1 MTFDNPINFVDVE
14 PTLENYWRAIILFG
28 KNTASYKFALAKSL
42 IDVSLERKSDLIA
55 LDDLALPYAL
65 HLTEHLKHSPKQST
79 TKTSQFIQAC
89 QDYNEGKIDEDR
101 LVQITKKEGFKY
113 VLDAFH
119 VVNTKA
125 IQERFYDVVNEE
137 FFIDE
142 RKFNKGI
149 RLTDNLFKLF
159 YVYDNSAKDLNQ
171 ETESRWNLVEKAWEL
186 NINKNLITVEFDQE
200 TKQLF
205 AHDTK
210 HRRTNITTS
219 RGALN
224 GYQKSRCFYCFKEI
238 SISSA
243 DELLA
248 DVDHFFPHLLKPEV
262 ANAGC
267 CRPVNVDG
275 VWNLVLSCSECNRGE
290 SGKFAQVPSIELL
303 NRLHTRNEYLIGSH
317 HPLRETLIMQTG
329 SNERD
334 RKYFL
339 DKSYR
344 FSKERLIHSWQPKAQ
359 GISTF

>member
-1 MTFDNPINFVDVE
+1 MNFVDVE

-42 IDVSLERKSDLIA
+42 IDVSLERQSDLIT

-65 HLTEHLKHSPKQST
+65 HLAEHLKHSPKQST
-79 TKTSQFIQAC
+79 AKTSQFIQAC
-89 QDYNEGKIDEDR
+89 QDFNESKIDEDR
-101 LVQITKKEGFKY
+101 LIQITKKEGFKY

-125 IQERFYDVVNEE
+125 VTERFYDVVNEE

-186 NINKNLITVEFDQE
+186 NINKNLIAVEFDQE
-200 TKQLF
+200 TNQLF
-205 AHDTK
+205 THDTK

-243 DELLA
+243 DDLLA
-248 DVDHFFPHLLKPEV
+248 DVDHFFPHLLKPDV
-262 ANAGC
+262 VNAGC

-275 VWNLVLSCSECNRGE
+275 VWNLVLSCAECNRGE
-290 SGKFAQVPSIELL
+290 SGKFAQVPTIELL
-303 NRLHTRNEYLIGSH
+303 ERLHTRNEYLIGSH
-317 HPLRETLIMQTG
+317 HPLRETLMMQTG
-329 SNERD
+329 TTERD

-344 FSKERLIHSWQPKAQ
+344 FSKERLIHNWQPKPQ
-359 GISTF
+359 GLSIF

>member
-1 MTFDNPINFVDVE
+1 MNFVDVE

-42 IDVSLERKSDLIA
+42 IDISLERKSDLIT

-65 HLTEHLKHSPKQST
+65 HLAEHLKHSPKQST
-79 TKTSQFIQAC
+79 AKTSQFIQAC
-89 QDYNEGKIDEDR
+89 QGYNEGNIDEDK
-101 LVQITKKEGFKY
+101 LIQITKKEGFKY

-125 IQERFYDVVNEE
+125 ITERFYDVVNEE

-186 NINKNLITVEFDQE
+186 NINKNLIAVEFDQE
-200 TKQLF
+200 TKELF
-205 AHDTK
+205 THDTK
-210 HRRTNITTS
+210 HNRTNITTS

-238 SISSA
+238 SISSV
-243 DELLA
+243 DDLLA
-248 DVDHFFPHLLKPEV
+248 DVDHFFPHLLKPQV
-262 ANAGC
+262 ATAGC

-275 VWNLVLSCSECNRGE
+275 VWNLVLSCPECNRGE
-290 SGKFAQVPSIELL
+290 NGKFAQVPSLELL
-303 NRLHTRNEYLIGSH
+303 ERLHTRNEYLIGSH

-329 SNERD
+329 NTERD

-344 FSKERLIHSWQPKAQ
+344 FSKINLIHVWQPKAQ
-359 GISTF
+359 GTSIF

>member
-1 MTFDNPINFVDVE
+1 MNFVDVE

-42 IDVSLERKSDLIA
+42 IDVSLERQSDLIT

-65 HLTEHLKHSPKQST
+65 HLAEHLKHSPKQST
-79 TKTSQFIQAC
+79 FKTSQFIQAC
-89 QDYNEGKIDEDR
+89 QDFNEGKIDEDR
-101 LVQITKKEGFKY
+101 LIQITKKEGFKY

-125 IQERFYDVVNEE
+125 VTERFYDVVNEE

-186 NINKNLITVEFDQE
+186 NINKNLIAVEFDQE
-200 TKQLF
+200 TKHLF
-205 AHDTK
+205 THDTK

-243 DELLA
+243 DDLLA
-248 DVDHFFPHLLKPEV
+248 DVDHFFPHILKPDV
-262 ANAGC
+262 STAGC

-290 SGKFAQVPSIELL
+290 SGKFAQVPTIELL
-303 NRLHTRNEYLIGSH
+303 ERLHTRNEYLIGSH

-329 SNERD
+329 TTERD

-344 FSKERLIHSWQPKAQ
+344 FSKERLIHNWQPKPQ
-359 GISTF
+359 GLSIF

>member
-1 MTFDNPINFVDVE
+1 MNFVDVE

-42 IDVSLERKSDLIA
+42 IDVSLERQSDLIT

-65 HLTEHLKHSPKQST
+65 HLAQHLKHSPKQST
-79 TKTSQFIQAC
+79 AKTSQFIQAC
-89 QDYNEGKIDEDR
+89 QDFNESKIDEDR
-101 LVQITKKEGFKY
+101 LIQITKKEGFKY

-125 IQERFYDVVNEE
+125 VTERFYDVVNEE

-186 NINKNLITVEFDQE
+186 NINKNLIAVEFDQE

-205 AHDTK
+205 TQDSK
-210 HRRTNITTS
+210 YRRTNITTS

-243 DELLA
+243 DDLLA
-248 DVDHFFPHLLKPEV
+248 DVDHFFPHLLKPDV
-262 ANAGC
+262 VNAGC

-275 VWNLVLSCSECNRGE
+275 VWNLVLSCAECNRGE
-290 SGKFAQVPSIELL
+290 SGKFAQVPTIELL
-303 NRLHTRNEYLIGSH
+303 ERLHTRNEYLIGSH

-329 SNERD
+329 TTERD

-344 FSKERLIHSWQPKAQ
+344 FSKERLIHNWQPKPQ
-359 GISTF
+359 GLSIF

>member
-1 MTFDNPINFVDVE
+1 MNFVDVE

-42 IDVSLERKSDLIA
+42 IDVSLERQSDLIT

-65 HLTEHLKHSPKQST
+65 HLAEHLKHSPKQST
-79 TKTSQFIQAC
+79 GRMGQFIQAC
-89 QDYNEGKIDEDR
+89 QDYNVGKIDEDR
-101 LVQITKKEGFKY
+101 LIQITKKEGFKY

-125 IQERFYDVVNEE
+125 VTERFYDVVNEE

-142 RKFNKGI
+142 RRYNKGI

-159 YVYDNSAKDLNQ
+159 YIYDNSAKDLNQ

-186 NINKNLITVEFDQE
+186 NINKNLIAVEFDQE

-205 AHDTK
+205 THDSK
-210 HRRTNITTS
+210 HRGTNITTS

-238 SISSA
+238 SISS
-243 DELLA
+243 DDDLLA
-248 DVDHFFPHLLKPEV
+248 DVDHFFPHLLKPDV

-275 VWNLVLSCSECNRGE
+275 VWNLVLSCAECNRGE

-303 NRLHTRNEYLIGSH
+303 ERLHTRNEYLIGSH

-329 SNERD
+329 SSERD

-344 FSKERLIHSWQPKAQ
+344 FSKERLIHNWQPRPQ
-359 GISTF
+359 GLSIF

>member
-1 MTFDNPINFVDVE
+1 MNFVDVE

-42 IDVSLERKSDLIA
+42 IDVSLERKSDLIT

-65 HLTEHLKHSPKQST
+65 HLAQHLKHSPKQST
-79 TKTSQFIQAC
+79 AKTSQFIQAC
-89 QDYNEGKIDEDR
+89 QDFNEGKIDEDR
-101 LVQITKKEGFKY
+101 LIQITKKEGFKY

-125 IQERFYDVVNEE
+125 LTERFYDVVNEE

-186 NINKNLITVEFDQE
+186 NINKNLIAVEFDQE

-205 AHDTK
+205 TQDSK
-210 HRRTNITTS
+210 YRRTNITTS

-243 DELLA
+243 DDLLA
-248 DVDHFFPHLLKPEV
+248 DVDHFFPHLLKPDI

-275 VWNLVLSCSECNRGE
+275 VWNLVLSCAECNRGE
-290 SGKFAQVPSIELL
+290 SGKFAQVPTIELL
-303 NRLHTRNEYLIGSH
+303 ERLHTRNEYLIGSH
-317 HPLRETLIMQTG
+317 HPLRETLMMQTG
-329 SNERD
+329 TTERD

-344 FSKERLIHSWQPKAQ
+344 FSKERLIHNWQPKPQ
-359 GISTF
+359 GLSIF

>member
-1 MTFDNPINFVDVE
+1 MNFVDVE

-79 TKTSQFIQAC
+79 AKTSQFIQAC

-186 NINKNLITVEFDQE
+186 NINKNLIAVEFDQE

-248 DVDHFFPHLLKPEV
+248 DVDHFFPYLLKPEV

-344 FSKERLIHSWQPKAQ
+344 FSKERLIHSWQSKAQ

>member
-1 MTFDNPINFVDVE
+1 MNFVDVE

-42 IDVSLERKSDLIA
+42 IDVSLERKSDLIT

-65 HLTEHLKHSPKQST
+65 HLAEHLKHSPKQST
-79 TKTSQFIQAC
+79 AKTSQFIQAC
-89 QDYNEGKIDEDR
+89 QDFNEGKIDEDR
-101 LVQITKKEGFKY
+101 LIQITKKEGFKY

-125 IQERFYDVVNEE
+125 VTERFYDVVNEE

-186 NINKNLITVEFDQE
+186 NINKNLIAVEFDQE

-205 AHDTK
+205 TQDSK
-210 HRRTNITTS
+210 YRRTNITTS

-238 SISSA
+238 SISSV
-243 DELLA
+243 DDLLA
-248 DVDHFFPHLLKPEV
+248 DVDHFFPHLLKPDV

-275 VWNLVLSCSECNRGE
+275 VWNLVLSCAECNRGE
-290 SGKFAQVPSIELL
+290 SGKFAQVPTIELL
-303 NRLHTRNEYLIGSH
+303 ERLHTRNEYLIGSH
-317 HPLRETLIMQTG
+317 HPLRETLMMQTG
-329 SNERD
+329 TTERD

-344 FSKERLIHSWQPKAQ
+344 FSKERLIHNWQPKPQ
-359 GISTF
+359 GLSIF

>member
-1 MTFDNPINFVDVE
+1 MNFVDVE

-42 IDVSLERKSDLIA
+42 IDVSLERKSDLIT

-65 HLTEHLKHSPKQST
+65 HLAEHLKHSPKQST
-79 TKTSQFIQAC
+79 AKTSQFIQAC
-89 QDYNEGKIDEDR
+89 QDFNEGKIDEDR
-101 LVQITKKEGFKY
+101 LIQITKKEGFKY

-125 IQERFYDVVNEE
+125 LTERFYDVVNEE

-186 NINKNLITVEFDQE
+186 NINKNLIAVEFDQE

-205 AHDTK
+205 TQDSK
-210 HRRTNITTS
+210 YRRTNITTS

-243 DELLA
+243 DDLLA
-248 DVDHFFPHLLKPEV
+248 DVDHFFPHLLKPDV

-275 VWNLVLSCSECNRGE
+275 VWNLVLSCAECNRGE
-290 SGKFAQVPSIELL
+290 SGKFAQVPTIELL
-303 NRLHTRNEYLIGSH
+303 ERLHTRNEYLIGSH
-317 HPLRETLIMQTG
+317 HPLRETLMMQTG
-329 SNERD
+329 TTERD

-344 FSKERLIHSWQPKAQ
+344 FSKERLIHNWQPKPQ
-359 GISTF
+359 GLSIF

>member
-1 MTFDNPINFVDVE
+1 MNFVDVE

-42 IDVSLERKSDLIA
+42 IDVSLERKSDLIT

-65 HLTEHLKHSPKQST
+65 HLAQHLKHSPKQST
-79 TKTSQFIQAC
+79 AKTSQFIQAC
-89 QDYNEGKIDEDR
+89 QDFNEGKIDEDR
-101 LVQITKKEGFKY
+101 LIQITKKEGFKY

-125 IQERFYDVVNEE
+125 LTERFYDVVNEE

-159 YVYDNSAKDLNQ
+159 YVYENSAKDLNQ

-186 NINKNLITVEFDQE
+186 NINKNLIAVEFDQE

-205 AHDTK
+205 TQDSK
-210 HRRTNITTS
+210 YRRTNITTS

-243 DELLA
+243 DDLLA
-248 DVDHFFPHLLKPEV
+248 DVDHFFPHLLKPDI

-275 VWNLVLSCSECNRGE
+275 VWNLVLSCAECNRGE
-290 SGKFAQVPSIELL
+290 SGKFAQVPTIELL
-303 NRLHTRNEYLIGSH
+303 ERLHTRNEYLIGSH
-317 HPLRETLIMQTG
+317 HPLRETLMMQTG
-329 SNERD
+329 TTERD

-344 FSKERLIHSWQPKAQ
+344 FSKERLIHNWQPKPQ
-359 GISTF
+359 GLSIF

>member
-1 MTFDNPINFVDVE
+1 MNFVDVE

-42 IDVSLERKSDLIA
+42 IDISLERKSDLIT

-65 HLTEHLKHSPKQST
+65 HLAEHLKHSPKQST
-79 TKTSQFIQAC
+79 AKTSQFIQAC
-89 QDYNEGKIDEDR
+89 QGYNEGNIDEDR
-101 LVQITKKEGFKY
+101 LIQITKKEGFKY

-125 IQERFYDVVNEE
+125 ITERFYDVVNEE

-171 ETESRWNLVEKAWEL
+171 ETESRWSLVEKAWEL
-186 NINKNLITVEFDQE
+186 NINKNLIAVEFDQE
-200 TKQLF
+200 TKELF
-205 AHDTK
+205 THDTK
-210 HRRTNITTS
+210 HNRTNITTS

-238 SISSA
+238 SISSV
-243 DELLA
+243 DDLLA
-248 DVDHFFPHLLKPEV
+248 DVDHFFPHLLKPQV
-262 ANAGC
+262 ATAGC

-275 VWNLVLSCSECNRGE
+275 VWNLVLSCPECNRGE
-290 SGKFAQVPSIELL
+290 NGKFAQVPSLELL
-303 NRLHTRNEYLIGSH
+303 ERLHTRNEYLIGSH

-329 SNERD
+329 NTERD

-344 FSKERLIHSWQPKAQ
+344 FSKINLIHVWQPKAQ
-359 GISTF
+359 GTSIF

>member
-1 MTFDNPINFVDVE
+1 MNFVDVE

-42 IDVSLERKSDLIA
+42 IDISLERKSDLIT

-65 HLTEHLKHSPKQST
+65 HLAEHLKHSPKQST
-79 TKTSQFIQAC
+79 AKTSQFIQAC
-89 QDYNEGKIDEDR
+89 QGYNEGNIDEDK
-101 LVQITKKEGFKY
+101 LIQITKKEGFKY

-125 IQERFYDVVNEE
+125 ITERFYDVVNEE

-186 NINKNLITVEFDQE
+186 NINKNLIAVEFDQE
-200 TKQLF
+200 TKELF
-205 AHDTK
+205 THDTK
-210 HRRTNITTS
+210 HNRTNITTS

-238 SISSA
+238 SISSV
-243 DELLA
+243 DDLLA
-248 DVDHFFPHLLKPEV
+248 DVDHFFPHLLKPQV
-262 ANAGC
+262 ATAGC

-275 VWNLVLSCSECNRGE
+275 VWNLVLSCPECNRGE
-290 SGKFAQVPSIELL
+290 NGKFAQVPSLELHV
-303 NRLHTRNEYLIGSH
+303 RLHTRNV
-317 HPLRETLIMQTG
+317 
-329 SNERD
+329 
-334 RKYFL
+334 
-339 DKSYR
+339 
-344 FSKERLIHSWQPKAQ
+344 
-359 GISTF
+359 

>member
-1 MTFDNPINFVDVE
+1 MNFVDVE

-42 IDVSLERKSDLIA
+42 IDVSLERKSDLIT

-65 HLTEHLKHSPKQST
+65 HLAEHLKHSPKQST
-79 TKTSQFIQAC
+79 AKTSQFIQAC
-89 QDYNEGKIDEDR
+89 QDFNEGKIDEDR
-101 LVQITKKEGFKY
+101 LIQITKKEGFKY

-125 IQERFYDVVNEE
+125 LTERFYDVVNEE

-186 NINKNLITVEFDQE
+186 NINKNLIAVEFDQE

-205 AHDTK
+205 TQDSK
-210 HRRTNITTS
+210 YRRTNITTS

-243 DELLA
+243 DDLLA
-248 DVDHFFPHLLKPEV
+248 DVDHFFPHLLKPDV

-275 VWNLVLSCSECNRGE
+275 VWNLVLSCAECNRGE
-290 SGKFAQVPSIELL
+290 SGKFAQVPTIELL
-303 NRLHTRNEYLIGSH
+303 ERLHTRNEYLIGSH

-329 SNERD
+329 TTERD

-344 FSKERLIHSWQPKAQ
+344 FSKERLIHNWQPKPQ
-359 GISTF
+359 GLSIF

>member
-1 MTFDNPINFVDVE
+1 MNFVNVE

-42 IDVSLERKSDLIA
+42 IDVSLNKNSDLIS
-55 LDDLALPYAL
+55 LDDLALPYAK
-65 HLTEHLKHSPKQST
+65 HLCEHLKNSPKQST
-79 TKTSQFIQAC
+79 FKSGKFLRAC
-89 QDYNEGKIDEDR
+89 NDFNHQKISETQLID
-101 LVQITKKEGFKY
+101 ITTKEGFKY

-125 IQERFYDVVNEE
+125 VQERFFDVVHEE

-142 RKFNKGI
+142 RQINKGI

-159 YVYDNSAKDLNQ
+159 YVFDNSADSLNQ

-186 NINKNLITVEFDQE
+186 NINKNLIAVEFDQD

-205 AHDTK
+205 TQDSS
-210 HRRTNITTS
+210 HRRIDITSS

-238 SISSA
+238 SIASQH
-243 DELLA
+243 ELLA
-248 DVDHFFPHLLKPEV
+248 DVDHFFPHTLKPQV
-262 ANAGC
+262 ASAGC

-275 VWNLVLSCSECNRGE
+275 VWNLVLACSDCNRGTD
-290 SGKFAQVPSIELL
+290 GKFAQVPNITLIE
-303 NRLHTRNEYLIGSH
+303 RLHTRNEYLIGSH

-329 SNERD
+329 KTNAHR
-334 RKYFL
+334 RHFL
-339 DKSYR
+339 QKSFN
-344 FSKERLIHSWQPKAQ
+344 FSKEHLIHEWLPSQKGNSA
-359 GISTF
+359 F

>member
-1 MTFDNPINFVDVE
+1 MNFVDVE

-42 IDVSLERKSDLIA
+42 IDVSLERQSDLIT

-65 HLTEHLKHSPKQST
+65 HLAQHLKHSPKQST
-79 TKTSQFIQAC
+79 AKTSQFIQAC
-89 QDYNEGKIDEDR
+89 QDFNEGKIDEDR
-101 LVQITKKEGFKY
+101 LIQITKKEGFKY

-125 IQERFYDVVNEE
+125 VTERFYDVVNEE

-186 NINKNLITVEFDQE
+186 NINKNLIAVEFDQE
-200 TKQLF
+200 TNQLF
-205 AHDTK
+205 THDTK

-243 DELLA
+243 DDLLA
-248 DVDHFFPHLLKPEV
+248 DVDHFFPHLLKPDV
-262 ANAGC
+262 VNAGC

-275 VWNLVLSCSECNRGE
+275 VWNLVLSCAECNRGE
-290 SGKFAQVPSIELL
+290 SGKFAQVPTIELL
-303 NRLHTRNEYLIGSH
+303 ERLHTRNEYLIGSH

-329 SNERD
+329 TTERD

-344 FSKERLIHSWQPKAQ
+344 FSKERLIHNWQPKPQ
-359 GISTF
+359 GLSIF

>member
-1 MTFDNPINFVDVE
+1 MLLDSSKLVSDK
-14 PTLENYWRAIILFG
+14 FG
-28 KNTASYKFALAKSL
+28 VVQSL
-42 IDVSLERKSDLIA
+42 IDISLERKSDLIT

-65 HLTEHLKHSPKQST
+65 HLAEHLKHSPKQST
-79 TKTSQFIQAC
+79 AKTSQFIQAC
-89 QDYNEGKIDEDR
+89 QGYNEGNIDEDR
-101 LVQITKKEGFKY
+101 LIQITKKEGFKY

-125 IQERFYDVVNEE
+125 ITERFYDVVNEE

-186 NINKNLITVEFDQE
+186 NINKNLIAVEFDQE
-200 TKQLF
+200 TKELF
-205 AHDTK
+205 THDTK
-210 HRRTNITTS
+210 HHRTNITTS

-238 SISSA
+238 SISSV
-243 DELLA
+243 DDLLA
-248 DVDHFFPHLLKPEV
+248 DVDHFFPHLLKPQV
-262 ANAGC
+262 ATAGC

-275 VWNLVLSCSECNRGE
+275 VWNLVLSCPECNRGE
-290 SGKFAQVPSIELL
+290 NGKFAQVPILELL
-303 NRLHTRNEYLIGSH
+303 ERLHTRNEYLIGSH

-329 SNERD
+329 NTERD

-344 FSKERLIHSWQPKAQ
+344 FSKINLIHVWQPKAQ
-359 GISTF
+359 GTSIF

>member
-1 MTFDNPINFVDVE
+1 MNFVDVE

-42 IDVSLERKSDLIA
+42 IDISLERKSDLIT

-65 HLTEHLKHSPKQST
+65 HLAEHLKHSPKQST
-79 TKTSQFIQAC
+79 AKTSQFIQAC
-89 QDYNEGKIDEDR
+89 QGYNEGNIDEDK
-101 LVQITKKEGFKY
+101 LIQITKKEGFKY

-125 IQERFYDVVNEE
+125 ITERFYDVVNEE

-159 YVYDNSAKDLNQ
+159 YLYDNSAKDLNQ

-186 NINKNLITVEFDQE
+186 NINKNLIAVEFDQE
-200 TKQLF
+200 TKELF
-205 AHDTK
+205 THDTK
-210 HRRTNITTS
+210 HNRTNITTS

-238 SISSA
+238 SISSV
-243 DELLA
+243 DDLLA
-248 DVDHFFPHLLKPEV
+248 DVDHFFPHLLKPQV
-262 ANAGC
+262 ATAGC

-275 VWNLVLSCSECNRGE
+275 VWNLVLSCPECNRGE
-290 SGKFAQVPSIELL
+290 NGKFAQVPSLELHV
-303 NRLHTRNEYLIGSH
+303 RLHTRNV
-317 HPLRETLIMQTG
+317 
-329 SNERD
+329 
-334 RKYFL
+334 
-339 DKSYR
+339 
-344 FSKERLIHSWQPKAQ
+344 
-359 GISTF
+359 

>member
-1 MTFDNPINFVDVE
+1 MNFVDVE

-42 IDVSLERKSDLIA
+42 IDVSLERKSDLIT

-65 HLTEHLKHSPKQST
+65 HLAEHLKHSPKQIT
-79 TKTSQFIQAC
+79 FKTSQFIQAC
-89 QDYNEGKIDEDR
+89 QDFNEGKIDEDR
-101 LVQITKKEGFKY
+101 LIQITKKEGFKY

-125 IQERFYDVVNEE
+125 VTERFYDVINEE

-186 NINKNLITVEFDQE
+186 NINKNLIAVEFDQE

-205 AHDTK
+205 THDTK

-243 DELLA
+243 DDLLA
-248 DVDHFFPHLLKPEV
+248 DVDHFFPHLLKPDI

-275 VWNLVLSCSECNRGE
+275 VWNLVLACKSCNRGE
-290 SGKFAQVPSIELL
+290 KGKFMRVPSVKLL
-303 NRLHTRNEYLIGSH
+303 RRLRDRNEYFITSH
-317 HPLRETLIMQTG
+317 LPLRETLIRQTG
-329 SNERD
+329 NTTARRD
-334 RKYFL
+334 DFL
-339 DKSYR
+339 AKIWNTARITLLHEWEPQAAGTDI
-344 FSKERLIHSWQPKAQ
+344 F
-359 GISTF
+359 

>member
-1 MTFDNPINFVDVE
+1 MNFVDVE

-42 IDVSLERKSDLIA
+42 IDISLERKSDLIT

-65 HLTEHLKHSPKQST
+65 HLAEHLKHSPKQST
-79 TKTSQFIQAC
+79 AKTSQFIQAC
-89 QDYNEGKIDEDR
+89 QGYNEGNIDEDR
-101 LVQITKKEGFKY
+101 LIQITKKEGFKY

-125 IQERFYDVVNEE
+125 ITERFYDVVNEE

-159 YVYDNSAKDLNQ
+159 YLYDNSAKDLNQ

-186 NINKNLITVEFDQE
+186 NINKNLIAVEFDQE
-200 TKQLF
+200 TKELF
-205 AHDTK
+205 THDTK
-210 HRRTNITTS
+210 HNRTNITTS

-238 SISSA
+238 SISSV
-243 DELLA
+243 DDLLA
-248 DVDHFFPHLLKPEV
+248 DVDHFFPHLLKPQV
-262 ANAGC
+262 ATAGC

-275 VWNLVLSCSECNRGE
+275 VWNLVLSCPECNRGE
-290 SGKFAQVPSIELL
+290 NGKFAQVPSLELL
-303 NRLHTRNEYLIGSH
+303 ERLHTRNEYLIGSH

-329 SNERD
+329 NTERD

-344 FSKERLIHSWQPKAQ
+344 FSKINLIHVWQPKAQ
-359 GISTF
+359 GTSMF

>member
-1 MTFDNPINFVDVE
+1 MNFVDVE

-42 IDVSLERKSDLIA
+42 IDISLERKSDLIT

-65 HLTEHLKHSPKQST
+65 HLAEHLKHSPKQST
-79 TKTSQFIQAC
+79 AKTSQFIQAC
-89 QDYNEGKIDEDR
+89 QGYNEGNIDEDR
-101 LVQITKKEGFKY
+101 LIQITKKEGFKY

-125 IQERFYDVVNEE
+125 ITERFYDVVNEE

-186 NINKNLITVEFDQE
+186 NINKNLIAVEFDQE
-200 TKQLF
+200 TKELF
-205 AHDTK
+205 THDTK
-210 HRRTNITTS
+210 HHRTNITTS

-238 SISSA
+238 SISSV
-243 DELLA
+243 DDLLA
-248 DVDHFFPHLLKPEV
+248 DVDHFFPHLLKPQV
-262 ANAGC
+262 ATAGC

-275 VWNLVLSCSECNRGE
+275 VWNLVLSCPECNRGE
-290 SGKFAQVPSIELL
+290 NGKFAQVPSLELL
-303 NRLHTRNEYLIGSH
+303 ERLHTRNEYLIGSH

-329 SNERD
+329 NTERD

-344 FSKERLIHSWQPKAQ
+344 FSKINLIHVWQPKAQ
-359 GISTF
+359 GTSIF

>member
-14 PTLENYWRAIILFG
+14 PTLENYWRVIILFG
-28 KNTASYKFALAKSL
+28 KNTASYKFALVKSL

-79 TKTSQFIQAC
+79 AKTSQFIQAC

-171 ETESRWNLVEKAWEL
+171 ETESCWNLVEKAWEL
-186 NINKNLITVEFDQE
+186 NINKNLIAVEFDQE

-248 DVDHFFPHLLKPEV
+248 DVDHFFPYLLKPEV

-344 FSKERLIHSWQPKAQ
+344 FSKERLIHSWQSKAQ

>member
-1 MTFDNPINFVDVE
+1 MNFVDVE

-42 IDVSLERKSDLIA
+42 IDISLERKSDLII

-65 HLTEHLKHSPKQST
+65 HLAEHLKHSPKQST
-79 TKTSQFIQAC
+79 AKTSQFIQAC
-89 QDYNEGKIDEDR
+89 QGYNEGNIDEDR
-101 LVQITKKEGFKY
+101 LIQITKKEGFKY

-125 IQERFYDVVNEE
+125 ITERFYDVVNEE

-171 ETESRWNLVEKAWEL
+171 ETESLWNLVEKAWEL
-186 NINKNLITVEFDQE
+186 NINKNLIAVEFDQE
-200 TKQLF
+200 TKELF
-205 AHDTK
+205 THDTK
-210 HRRTNITTS
+210 HNRTNITTS

-238 SISSA
+238 SISSV
-243 DELLA
+243 DDLLA
-248 DVDHFFPHLLKPEV
+248 DVDHFFPHLLKPQV
-262 ANAGC
+262 ATAGC

-275 VWNLVLSCSECNRGE
+275 VWNLVLSCPECNRGE
-290 SGKFAQVPSIELL
+290 NGKFAQVPSLELL
-303 NRLHTRNEYLIGSH
+303 ERLHTRNEYLIGSH

-329 SNERD
+329 NTERD

-344 FSKERLIHSWQPKAQ
+344 FSKINLIHVWQPKAQ
-359 GISTF
+359 GTSIF